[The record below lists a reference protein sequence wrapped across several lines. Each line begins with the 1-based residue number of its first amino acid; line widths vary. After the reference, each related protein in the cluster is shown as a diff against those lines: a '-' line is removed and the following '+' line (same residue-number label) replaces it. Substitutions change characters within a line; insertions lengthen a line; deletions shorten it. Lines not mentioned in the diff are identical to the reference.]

1 MPRGAWAGSVVL
13 VYYYKYGLSLYISRE
28 KGDHYYILTRHN
40 DLFSDYNLIY
50 NFKKCNVFMPP
61 HPPGILG
68 IL

>member
-1 MPRGAWAGSVVL
+1 MGHEQDP
-13 VYYYKYGLSLYISRE
+13 LYSFSITNISQE